1 MRKPSALELRST
13 SLCRH
18 ITQALVTGGLLLTA
32 LPALAAGSAVPDTAP
47 SDSKHAAHQL
57 QEVMVTADKR
67 SERAVDVPMSVAAID
82 TAQLA
87 DQGKVKLADYFT
99 QAPGLT
105 YISTGPGR
113 DQLVIRGITTGTGF
127 NPTVGVTIDDVP
139 FGSSTSDTSVP
150 DLDPSI
156 LDHIE
161 VLKGPQGTLY
171 GASSMGGLVKYVTVD
186 PDTSSFYGRIQT
198 DTSHTM
204 HGGTGGGGRVF
215 LNIPLSQHAAM
226 NISLFK
232 RHDQGYV
239 INLPNKATN
248 QSDVEGGRISAIWKP
263 SRRVTVRTA
272 AMFQNTHSDASAF
285 VDVNYRLQPIYGNY
299 AHSRVPSSDMLKG
312 RTDFYDTRV
321 TVDLGWASFDSITG
335 FSKYRQDGPQDP
347 SFTVLGSYLPEIMP
361 QMGVSADGAG
371 LIIDNQLNTNK
382 FSQEFRLT
390 SSDADSPFQW
400 QAGGFFTHEHN
411 KAVQDFNIVHA
422 ASGAS
427 YALPGLLISN
437 DNEAYKESAIF
448 ANVDYRFTDRFDLQI
463 GGRYSRN
470 KITDGAYSGGLLS
483 DPADTSSRMVGH
495 DATYSFS
502 PRYKFSANTTGY
514 IRIASGYRAGGV
526 NPTLVSGIPH
536 TFGSDSLVSY
546 ELGFKGDLLDHRL
559 SIDNSVYYI
568 DWSRIQLEQ
577 YDRVYGDTYNVN
589 GGGAKSE
596 GYETDVNWIPAR
608 NWLLH
613 LGGSYSYAVLT
624 QDLPGYS
631 AGNTAYG
638 KAGSQLPFAPK
649 TSANLSLNRRFVLG
663 SGYTASLGGDATYV
677 GRRLMGFEQYAALP
691 RMRLPG
697 YTTLGLHAG
706 IQGPD
711 WTVTLYMKNLTDR
724 RGFLNETRRNI
735 ETAGTDGTFSALLIQ
750 PRTVGITASYSF

>member
-1 MRKPSALELRST
+1 MNKTSACELRASRL
-13 SLCRH
+13 SKH
-18 ITQALVTGGLLLTA
+18 IAL
-32 LPALAAGSAVPDTAP
+32 ALAAGSLLLSALPAQAAQEATKQVKKKP
-47 SDSKHAAHQL
+47 AAHQL

-67 SERAVDVPMSVAAID
+67 SERAIDVPMAVATID
-82 TAQLA
+82 TSHLV
-87 DQGKVKLADYFT
+87 DQGKVKLSDYFT

-105 YISTGPGR
+105 YISTGTGR

-186 PDTSSFYGRIQT
+186 PDTSGFYGRIQT

-215 LNIPLSQHAAM
+215 LNIPLSKNAAM
-226 NISLFK
+226 NVSLFK

-239 INLPNKATN
+239 YNITNHATN

-263 SRRVTVRTA
+263 TSRVTIRTA
-272 AMFQNTHSDASAF
+272 AMFQNTNSDASAF
-285 VDVNYRLQPIYGNY
+285 VDVNYKLQPLYGNY
-299 AHSRVPSSDMLKG
+299 AHDRVPGSDTLKG

-321 TVDLGWASFDSITG
+321 TVDLGWANFDSITG

-347 SFTVLGSYLPEIMP
+347 SYTVLGSYLPEIMP
-361 QMGVSADGAG
+361 EMGVSATGAG
-371 LIIDNQLNTNK
+371 LIINNQLNTNK

-390 SSDADSPFQW
+390 SSDASSPFQW
-400 QAGGFFTHEHN
+400 QVGGFFTHEHN
-411 KAVQDFNIVHA
+411 KSVQDFSIINA
-422 ASGAS
+422 NTGAS
-427 YALPGLLISN
+427 YGLPELLISH
-437 DNEAYKESAIF
+437 DNEEYKESAIF
-448 ANVDYRFTDRFDLQI
+448 TNFDYKFTDKFDLQI

-470 KITDGAYSGGLLS
+470 KITDGGFAGGLLS
-483 DPADTSSRMVGH
+483 DTETTSDRMVGH

-502 PRYKFSANTTGY
+502 PRYKFSENTTGY
-514 IRIASGYRAGGV
+514 IRIASGYRAGGINSTFV
-526 NPTLVSGIPH
+526 TGVPH
-536 TFGSDSLVSY
+536 TYGSDSLVSY
-546 ELGFKGDLLDHRL
+546 ELGFKGDFLEHRL

-577 YDRVYGDTYNVN
+577 YDRVYGDTYYVN

-596 GYETDVNWIPAR
+596 GYETNINWIPAH
-608 NWLLH
+608 NWQVH

-649 TSANLSLNRRFVLG
+649 TSANMSLTRRFILG
-663 SGYTASLGGDATYV
+663 PGYTATVGGDITYV
-677 GRRLMGFEQYAALP
+677 GRRLMGFEQYEALP

-697 YTTLGLHAG
+697 YTSLGLNAG

-711 WTVTLYMKNLTDR
+711 WSVTLYMKNLTDR
-724 RGFLNETRRNI
+724 RGFLNENRRNI

-750 PRTVGITASYSF
+750 PRTIGVTASYSF